1 MTAPCTIAKASPAT
15 EGFFCGWRAPQ
26 RTNSPPLSPTF
37 ALRPVPLPMNPPP
50 SKPSAP
56 ALPPP
61 LPAERLRT
69 ALPTLVRWPNLLIML
84 LCLALVRASLLLP
97 QLPLRQ
103 ALLAPRFGL
112 LVLAALLVAAGG
124 YIINDYY
131 DVKIDAINRPDR
143 LVIGR
148 VVDRRM
154 AMLAHLVL
162 SGAGVLLAG
171 WLHPVLGFVTLGTAL
186 LLWGYSARFKRV
198 ALVGNLS
205 IATLTAA
212 LVLLPELQL
221 QLERDDAH
229 SVVWPYAL
237 AALLLTMV
245 REIVKDVEDMRGD
258 AQHGCRTLPLV
269 WGVARTKWAAG
280 FFLACLALLTL
291 GATGPLFVRGHWP
304 LALWLVLLVL
314 LPMTQLARLLIRAD
328 RRRHFRHLSTFCKG
342 IMLAGVLSMALAG
355 GL

>member
-1 MTAPCTIAKASPAT
+1 M
-15 EGFFCGWRAPQ
+15 
-26 RTNSPPLSPTF
+26 PPLPPKLPT
-37 ALRPVPLPMNPPP
+37 PP
-50 SKPSAP
+50 AP
-56 ALPPP
+56 P
-61 LPAERLRT
+61 PAERLRT

-84 LCLALVRASLLLP
+84 LCMALVRAGLLLP
-97 QLPLRQ
+97 GLPLRQ
-103 ALLAPRFGL
+103 ALLAPRFTL
-112 LVLAALLVAAGG
+112 LVWAALLVAAAG

-148 VVDRRM
+148 VVNRRM
-154 AMLAHLVL
+154 AMLAHMVL
-162 SGAGVLLAG
+162 SGVGVLVAG

-186 LLWGYSARFKRV
+186 LLWGYSARFKRL
-198 ALVGNLS
+198 ALVGNVS

-221 QLERDDAH
+221 QLERHDNSS

-237 AALLLTMV
+237 AAFLLTVV

-269 WGVARTKWAAG
+269 VGVARTKWVAG
-280 FFLACLALLTL
+280 LFLGCLALLTL
-291 GATGPLFVRGHWP
+291 GATGRLLLGGHW
-304 LALWLVLLVL
+304 LLGTWLLLLVL
-314 LPMTQLARLLIRAD
+314 LPMAQLTRLLIRAD
-328 RRRHFRHLSTFCKG
+328 RRRHFKHLSSWCKA

-355 GL
+355 SLG

>member
-1 MTAPCTIAKASPAT
+1 MPAPVTGHARTGPFADLCPRTVPPMT
-15 EGFFCGWRAPQ
+15 
-26 RTNSPPLSPTF
+26 PPPPKL
-37 ALRPVPLPMNPPP
+37 PVP
-50 SKPSAP
+50 A
-56 ALPPP
+56 P
-61 LPAERLRT
+61 LPAESLRT
-69 ALPTLVRWPNLLIML
+69 ALPTLVRWPNLVIML
-84 LCLALVRASLLLP
+84 LCLALVRAGLLLP
-97 QLPLRQ
+97 ELPLRQ
-103 ALLAPRFGL
+103 SLLVPRFGL
-112 LVLAALLVAAGG
+112 LVLAALLVAAAG

-148 VVDRRM
+148 VVNRRK
-154 AMLAHLVL
+154 AMLAHMVL

-171 WLHPVLGFVTLGTAL
+171 WLHPVLGLVTLGTAA

-221 QLERDDAH
+221 QLQRHDSH

-237 AALLLTMV
+237 AAFLLTVV
-245 REIVKDVEDMRGD
+245 REIVKDVEDMHGD

-269 WGVARTKWAAG
+269 WGVARTKWVAG

-291 GATGPLFVRGHWP
+291 GATGRLLVSGHWP
-304 LALWLVLLVL
+304 LGTWLLLLVL
-314 LPMTQLARLLIRAD
+314 LPMAQLTRLLIRAD
-328 RRRHFRHLSTFCKG
+328 RRRHFRHLSAWCKG

-355 GL
+355 SLG

>member
-1 MTAPCTIAKASPAT
+1 M
-15 EGFFCGWRAPQ
+15 
-26 RTNSPPLSPTF
+26 N
-37 ALRPVPLPMNPPP
+37 PLPPKPP
-50 SKPSAP
+50 AP

-61 LPAERLRT
+61 LPAGHLRT
-69 ALPTLVRWPNLLIML
+69 ALPKLVRWPNLLIML
-84 LCLALVRASLLLP
+84 LCLALVRAGLLLP
-97 QLPLRQ
+97 GLPLRE
-103 ALLAPRFGL
+103 ALLNRRFGL
-112 LVLAALLVAAGG
+112 LVWAALLVAAAG

-148 VVDRRM
+148 VVNRRM

-162 SGAGVLLAG
+162 SGVGVLVAG
-171 WLHPVLGFVTLGTAL
+171 WLHPVLGLVTLGTAL

-198 ALVGNLS
+198 ALVGNVS

-221 QLERDDAH
+221 QLARHDSH

-237 AALLLTMV
+237 AAFLLTIV
-245 REIVKDVEDMRGD
+245 RESVKDVEDMRGD

-269 WGVARTKWAAG
+269 WGVARTKWVAG

-291 GATGPLFVRGHWP
+291 GATGRVALGGHWP
-304 LALWLVLLVL
+304 LALWLLLLVL
-314 LPMTQLARLLIRAD
+314 LPMAQLARLLIRAD

>member
-1 MTAPCTIAKASPAT
+1 
-15 EGFFCGWRAPQ
+15 
-26 RTNSPPLSPTF
+26 
-37 ALRPVPLPMNPPP
+37 MNLPPP
-50 SKPSAP
+50 QPP

-61 LPAERLRT
+61 LPAGHLRS

-84 LCLALVRASLLLP
+84 LCLALVRAGLLLP
-97 QLPLRQ
+97 GLPPRTS
-103 ALLAPRFGL
+103 LLNPRFGL
-112 LVLAALLVAAGG
+112 LVWAALLVAAAG

-148 VVDRRM
+148 VVNRRK

-162 SGAGVLLAG
+162 SGVGVLVAG
-171 WLHPVLGFVTLGTAL
+171 WLHPVLGMVTLGTAL

-198 ALVGNLS
+198 ALVGNVS

-221 QLERDDAH
+221 QLARHDSH

-237 AALLLTMV
+237 AAFLLTVV

-269 WGVARTKWAAG
+269 WGVARTKWVAG
-280 FFLACLALLTL
+280 VFLACLALLAL
-291 GATGPLFVRGHWP
+291 GATGRVLASGHWA
-304 LALWLVLLVL
+304 LGLWLLLLVL
-314 LPMTQLARLLIRAD
+314 LPIAQLTRLLIRAD

-355 GL
+355 SV